1 MYRVRYLSL
10 FSKEFFFKKRIMM
23 NPHLY
28 HVFYF
33 HIQTKVKYFY
43 LHEPNKVA
51 KTEGTIVQSLC
62 LPSTDLTQNLFP
74 GNIKISKILWQQI
87 TLGFLLL
94 CCYGLLR
101 FYFKWKSKHLSPSSS
116 TSLSLPIFL
125 PPSVQKR
132 ICRAK
137 YRLEGGGKKVRGGES
152 NVSGRGR

>member
-1 MYRVRYLSL
+1 
-10 FSKEFFFKKRIMM
+10 MM

-28 HVFYF
+28 HIFYF

-43 LHEPNKVA
+43 LDAPNKVA

-74 GNIKISKILWQQI
+74 GNIKISKILWEQI

-101 FYFKWKSKHLSPSSS
+101 FSFKWKSKHLSPSSS